1 MKSSIPAVTEETPAF
16 RDIHITNVTCKGA
29 GRAMFFNGLP
39 EMPIRNVHVKDVVVT
54 DAKQGIV
61 ISQAENISIENVKI
75 ETKGTPLQ
83 VQKAKGLKVNGKT
96 YNNSAAKALN
106 IDL

>member
-1 MKSSIPAVTEETPAF
+1 MRIGK
-16 RDIHITNVTCKGA
+16 
-29 GRAMFFNGLP
+29 
-39 EMPIRNVHVKDVVVT
+39 VKVREAVVT

-61 ISQAENISIENVKI
+61 ISQAENVSIENVKI

-106 IDL
+106 RDL